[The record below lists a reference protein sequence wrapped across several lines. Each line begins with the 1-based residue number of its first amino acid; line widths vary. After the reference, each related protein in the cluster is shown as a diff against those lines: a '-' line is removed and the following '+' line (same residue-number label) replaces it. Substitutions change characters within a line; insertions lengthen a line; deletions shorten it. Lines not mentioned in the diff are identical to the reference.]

1 MGNLWNREPTVLLG
15 VIQAGVT
22 LGVCFGLALTNEQIG
37 AILTFSTAVVTL
49 VTRSQVSPTQN
60 P

>member
-1 MGNLWNREPTVLLG
+1 VGNLWDREPTVLLG

-22 LGVCFGLALTNEQIG
+22 LGVCFGLELTQEQIG

-49 VTRSQVSPTQN
+49 ITRSRVSPTQN
-60 P
+60 